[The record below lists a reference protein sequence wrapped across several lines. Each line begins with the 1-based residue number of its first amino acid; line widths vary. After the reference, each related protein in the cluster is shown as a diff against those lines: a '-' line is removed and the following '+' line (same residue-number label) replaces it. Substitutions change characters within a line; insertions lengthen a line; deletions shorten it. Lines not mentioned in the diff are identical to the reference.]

1 MDMRPAWDAIG
12 DRIMTNVVTTA
23 DISRSGDGAGKKGL
37 KKNYLS
43 FPDVLSQSIG
53 TIAPSGTPGL
63 VIPVVFATAANGT
76 WLAYGFATIALLIVA
91 LQINVFASRVST
103 PGSLYVYAGIGLGP
117 LAGIISGWA
126 LLIGYIFTAGAVILG
141 TVNTSL
147 AVFHIAGLTT
157 ADIGLTY
164 GISIVAAV
172 VAWWLAY
179 RDIKL
184 STRTSLLF
192 EFVTV
197 ALILL
202 AVFGYFAVHGGYN
215 DPQQIHLQ
223 DVNFD
228 QLRLG
233 LVLAFFSF
241 VGFESATVLGVEA
254 KQPRVLIPRAVIWS
268 VVSVGVLFVVSSL
281 ALVAGFRGVDPGLA
295 TADAPLTVLAASFGV
310 RPVGVIISIG
320 FALSFFACVLASINA
335 ASRVLFSL
343 SHHGVFHAAAQG
355 THERNETPHI
365 AIAIVTI
372 IALGLALGLTIGGWG
387 ILDAYGILG
396 SIATYG
402 FLFSYVLV
410 SIRAPIYLK
419 RHGLLK
425 GHNVL
430 SAIVAVALLA
440 LVVFGTV
447 YPVPGWPYNI
457 LPYIFLA
464 FLAVGAGYFLILR
477 KTDPARLAA
486 IETDLLGL
494 PPEALK

>member
-1 MDMRPAWDAIG
+1 MTSIVTSEDIAINQG
-12 DRIMTNVVTTA
+12 
-23 DISRSGDGAGKKGL
+23 GAPRGL

-43 FPDVLSQSIG
+43 FPDVVSQSIG

-76 WLAYGFATIALLIVA
+76 WLAYAFATVALLIVA

-117 LAGIISGWA
+117 LAGVISGWA

-147 AVFHIAGLTT
+147 AVFHVAGLTS
-157 ADIGLTY
+157 ADIALTY
-164 GISIVAAV
+164 VISVVAAGA
-172 VAWWLAY
+172 AWWLAY

-184 STRTSLLF
+184 STRTSLIF

-202 AVFGYFAVHGGYN
+202 VVFGYFFAHGGYN
-215 DPQQIHLQ
+215 EPQQVHLEG
-223 DVNFD
+223 VNFD

-254 KQPRVLIPRAVIWS
+254 KSPRILIPRAVIWS
-268 VVSVGVLFVVSSL
+268 VVSVGILFVVSSV

-295 TADAPLTVLAASFGV
+295 TADAPLTVLAASFGI
-310 RPVGVIISIG
+310 RPVGIIISVG
-320 FALSFFACVLASINA
+320 VALSFFACVLASINA
-335 ASRVLFSL
+335 ASRVLYSL
-343 SHHGVFHAAAQG
+343 SHNGVFHAAAKG

-365 AIAIVTI
+365 AVTI
-372 IALGLALGLTIGGWG
+372 VSVIALALALGLTIGGWG

-410 SIRAPIYLK
+410 SIGAPVYLK
-419 RHGLLK
+419 RLGLLK
-425 GHNVL
+425 GRNVL
-430 SAIVAVALLA
+430 SAILAVALLG

-477 KTDPARLAA
+477 KINPARLAV
-486 IETDLLGL
+486 IETGLLGL
-494 PPEALK
+494 PAEAPK